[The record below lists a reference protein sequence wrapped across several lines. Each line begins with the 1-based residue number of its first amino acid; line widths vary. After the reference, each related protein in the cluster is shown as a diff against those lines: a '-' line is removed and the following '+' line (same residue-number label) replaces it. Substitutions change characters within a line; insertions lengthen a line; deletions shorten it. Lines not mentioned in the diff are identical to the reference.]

1 MDYIQIGLIA
11 FAALVV
17 LLTVIYYASHARRNK
32 PTKRTPP
39 PMPKPES
46 RPGVK
51 PEIKP
56 EVKPEIKPEPK
67 PEPPPAPEPKPIP
80 KTVPSTPPS
89 IPTGPRQITLYEF
102 PYDSGIQICPGCD
115 AENQHS
121 YRFCWICGY
130 KMP

>member
-1 MDYIQIGLIA
+1 MDYIQIGLLI
-11 FAALVV
+11 FASLVL
-17 LLTVIYYASHARRNK
+17 LLTVIYYVSYARRNK
-32 PTKRTPP
+32 KSKSAPAIE
-39 PMPKPES
+39 PKAEPKLET
-46 RPGVK
+46 K
-51 PEIKP
+51 PEI
-56 EVKPEIKPEPK
+56 KPEIKPEPK

-80 KTVPSTPPS
+80 KTVPPAPKSEPA
-89 IPTGPRQITLYEF
+89 GLRQITLYEF